1 MFYSDYFDESIGVLQ
16 DRDSPTA
23 IEYAAS
29 FLRELLVNM
38 SPSHASWNKENLQ
51 LCFLPY
57 YLPLILLYSVFC

>member
-1 MFYSDYFDESIGVLQ
+1 MMIEHPFDRQKIYTLFYSDYFDESIGVLQ

-38 SPSHASWNKENLQ
+38 SPSHASWNKENL
-51 LCFLPY
+51 
-57 YLPLILLYSVFC
+57 